1 MASVKAR
8 QLEAAPGLEMRSG
21 LDTGLLGVDL
31 DKCWESM
38 GELWAKALQDPADR
52 VGLADKVESEA
63 WQLRKLMQ
71 NVDQLS
77 ESLNEGGNQ
86 E

>member
-1 MASVKAR
+1 MWTKAPR
-8 QLEAAPGLEMRSG
+8 DP
-21 LDTGLLGVDL
+21 VDR
-31 DKCWESM
+31 
-38 GELWAKALQDPADR
+38 A
-52 VGLADKVESEA
+52 GLADKVESEA